1 MEGVCGD
8 CHINIALLFT
18 LYFFVLRG
26 WNMNLFFSFIS
37 IIRCN
42 NMSVCNFLFVKVV
55 KCVQIQEVANDSSP
69 TLNQEEANELKKLMH
84 LSGSG
89 VVSGHIA
96 ACRRTGRAK

>member
-1 MEGVCGD
+1 
-8 CHINIALLFT
+8 
-18 LYFFVLRG
+18 
-26 WNMNLFFSFIS
+26 MNLFFSFIS